1 MFRKSSQKNEDL
13 IYADADS
20 GRAPKPR
27 KKVSV
32 RIGTLMAALAVILAA
47 VLCAVTLGI
56 TLRSREERY
65 AAAKALA
72 AEKSY
77 AEALTVFD
85 DLGDHRDSRLQAQQL
100 RQQQTAYDNAMLL
113 LAQQRYD
120 EALAIFRSL
129 GDYADSAE
137 MAAYQVTY
145 YKALNLLTEI
155 DTGKT
160 QLLTRILSD
169 QVKLTDERS
178 YPTIVGYETAAALL
192 ESLGDYRSA
201 PALVDRCYYSAGLV
215 KLGWEDWDGALSYIE
230 KMKEETAA
238 QFYEEYQRHY
248 SESTNEEGH

>member
-1 MFRKSSQKNEDL
+1 MFRKIQKNTDDL
-13 IYADADS
+13 VYADDQ
-20 GRAPKPR
+20 APKTR
-27 KKVSV
+27 KHGRL
-32 RIGTLMAALAVILAA
+32 RIGALVTALAVVLAA
-47 VLCAVTLGI
+47 VLGAVTLSI
-56 TLRSREERY
+56 ALRSRETRY
-65 AAAKALA
+65 TAAKALA
-72 AEKSY
+72 AEKAY
-77 AEALTVFD
+77 EEALAAFD
-85 DLGDHRDSRLQAQQL
+85 DLGDYRDSRAQAQQL
-100 RQQQTAYDNAMLL
+100 RDQQAAYDNAVDLL
-113 LAQQRYD
+113 QQQRYE

-145 YKALNLLTEI
+145 YKALNLLTQI

-215 KLGWEDWDGALSYIE
+215 KLGWEDWDGAYAY
-230 KMKEETAA
+230 MDRMTPETAA
-238 QFYEEYQRHY
+238 EFYQEYQQHRN
-248 SESTNEEGH
+248 EKAEEGR